1 MEAAEQHG
9 ESSPEETVRAAFG
22 AFARN
27 DRAAVER
34 LIGSGFVWVF
44 FDPFEEVPV
53 LRTCSGRSQLTK
65 RMKNHPAPGG
75 WELVEID
82 AFGSRVAV
90 TTSTFADRLRPRWRE
105 GDLNFHV
112 VEVREG
118 EIVALRAC
126 RDRDEA
132 VRLAGSAGES
142 ITI

>member
-1 MEAAEQHG
+1 VEAAKRIER
-9 ESSPEETVRAAFG
+9 SSPEETVRAAFG

-27 DRAAVER
+27 DRRALER
-34 LIGSGFVWVF
+34 LVGSAFVWVF
-44 FDPFEEVPV
+44 FDPFEDLPV
-53 LRTCSGRSQLTK
+53 LRTCRGRSQLTK

-82 AFGSRVAV
+82 TFGSRVFV
-90 TTSTFADRLRPRWRE
+90 TTSTLADRLKPRWRE

-118 EIVALRAC
+118 QIVALRAC

-132 VRLAGSAGES
+132 VRLASSAGES
-142 ITI
+142 LTI